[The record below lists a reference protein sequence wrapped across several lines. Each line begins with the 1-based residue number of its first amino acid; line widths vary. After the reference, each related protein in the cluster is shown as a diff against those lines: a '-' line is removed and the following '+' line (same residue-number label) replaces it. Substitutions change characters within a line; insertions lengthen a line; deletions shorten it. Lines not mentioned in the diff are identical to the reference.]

1 MFAKLLIAN
10 RGEIACRIIRTARRL
25 GILTVAVYSDA
36 DRDALHVDMA
46 DEAVPIGPAAAAQSY
61 LDMAKIIAAAKGTGA
76 DAIHPGYG
84 FLSENAVFARAL
96 AEAGIVFVGPN
107 IKAIEAM
114 GDKIESKKLAAK
126 AKVSTVPGHLGVI
139 KDAKE
144 AIKIA
149 DEIGYPVMIKASAGG
164 GGKGMRIAYSRKEV
178 EEGFT
183 SSKSEAKSSFGDDR
197 VFIEK
202 YIEEPRHIEIQ
213 VLGDKHGNVIHL
225 GERECSI
232 QRRNQKVVE
241 EAPSPFI
248 DAKTREAM
256 GAEAVALA
264 KAVGY
269 DSAGTVEFIVD
280 KERNFY
286 FLEMNTRLQV
296 EHPVTEL
303 VTGLDL
309 VEEMLKV
316 AAGEKLI
323 LKQKD
328 VKLKGSAVEVRI
340 YAEDPSRN
348 FLPST
353 GRLVR
358 YRPPRLGTSGGV
370 TTRLDSGVEEG
381 GEISVYYDPMIAK
394 LVTHAPKR
402 LAAIEHMGTAL
413 DAFAIDG
420 FRHNIP
426 FLAVLMRN
434 ERWKEGRLST
444 KFIAEEFPQGFKPP
458 QPQGVVRDVLV
469 GVAAS
474 IDHLSNER
482 RREITQQMHGEP
494 VRFAETRIVELG
506 EERVRVTVEGTLD
519 GPMTVTIGG
528 EGTAE
533 AKRRINL
540 ASSWWFGSP
549 IWEGTIDSAPVA
561 VQVRPILNGVM
572 LTYQGVEIAARVFT
586 ERETELSTLMPVKE
600 LPDTSKFL
608 LCPMPGLVVS
618 LNVSV
623 GQEVAAGDPLCV
635 VEAMKMENVL
645 KAERDAKVAKI
656 LAKPG
661 DSLNVD
667 AVILEF
673 A

>member
-1 MFAKLLIAN
+1 MFKKILIAN
-10 RGEIACRIIRTARRL
+10 RGEIACRIIKSAKKL
-25 GILTVAVYSDA
+25 GIATVAVYSEA

-46 DEAVPIGPAAAAQSY
+46 DEAVCIGPAPAAQSY
-61 LDMAKIIAAAKGTGA
+61 LDMDKIIAAAKESGA
-76 DAIHPGYG
+76 EAIHPGYG
-84 FLSENAVFARAL
+84 FLSENATFAKAL
-96 AEAGIVFVGPN
+96 EKAGITFIGPN
-107 IKAIEAM
+107 VHAIEAM

-144 AIKIA
+144 AAKVA

-164 GGKGMRIAYSRKEV
+164 GGKGMRIAYSRAEV
-178 EEGFT
+178 EEGFN

-232 QRRNQKVVE
+232 QRRNQKVIE
-241 EAPSPFI
+241 EAPSPFL

-256 GAEAVALA
+256 GAQAVSLS
-264 KAVGY
+264 KAVNY

-280 KERNFY
+280 KDRNFY

-303 VTGLDL
+303 VTGIDL
-309 VEEMLKV
+309 VEQMIKI
-316 AAGEKLI
+316 AAGDTLA

-328 VKLKGSAVEVRI
+328 VKLKGSAIEARI
-340 YAEDPSRN
+340 YAEDPIRN
-348 FLPST
+348 FMPST

-358 YRPPRLGTSGGV
+358 FRPPREGTVGDLV
-370 TTRLDSGVEEG
+370 TRLDTGVEEG

-394 LVTHAPKR
+394 LITYAPKR
-402 LAAIEHMGTAL
+402 IDAIDQMGRAL

-434 ERWKEGRLST
+434 KRWRSGKLST
-444 KFIAEEFPQGFKPP
+444 KFIAEEFPEGFKPP
-458 QPQGVVRDVLV
+458 IPVGEVRDVLIAI
-469 GVAAS
+469 AAS
-474 IDHLSNER
+474 IDHLSNQR
-482 RREITQQMHGEP
+482 RRFITQQMHGEP
-494 VRFAETRIVELG
+494 VRFAETRIIELG
-506 EERVRVTVEGTLD
+506 GVSERVSVEGGLD
-519 GPMTVTIGG
+519 GRTVVSFN
-528 EGTAE
+528 GTGDE
-533 AKRRINL
+533 RKMEL
-540 ASSWWFGSP
+540 ASDWWFGAP
-549 IWEGTIDSAPVA
+549 VWEGTIDGVPAA
-561 VQVRPILNGVM
+561 VQVRPILNGTA
-572 LTYQGVEIAARVFT
+572 LIYKGVEVSARVYT
-586 ERETELSTLMPVKE
+586 EQEAALMALMPIKE
-600 LPDTSKFL
+600 PPDTSKYL

-618 LNVSV
+618 IGVSE
-623 GQEVAAGDPLCV
+623 GDEVAAGDPLCV

-645 KAERDAKVAKI
+645 KAERDAKVSKVV
-656 LAKPG
+656 AKPG